1 VSDSDESSANPV
13 AGEVVDVHPKRLLLG
28 FVVAVGLGFASLWLP
43 FESGVASTGGALA
56 VGVTGLTAWCWLTR
70 CLPLAPASL
79 IPLALFPLLGISS
92 TKSVATAYAHP
103 ILWLFFGGFVL
114 AMAIERWGLHRRLA
128 LHIIARVGLRPR
140 RLVLGFI
147 AAGLFL
153 SMWISNT
160 ATSLMLLPIGVA
172 LIDRVRKLGVL
183 GDAASKR
190 LSTALLLGLAY
201 GCSLGGMAT
210 PIGTAPNLLFLASY
224 QEAVAPNAPD
234 FSFPQWIALMLPIAI
249 LFAVIVWACLVFFT
263 FKLPKGDARS
273 GELIREELRSLP
285 RLSSAEKR
293 LLMVFGL
300 AVLLW
305 VTRKDVPL
313 SSGHVIPGWSTLLGF
328 TGATKNFVQD
338 GSVAVLMAILTFFI
352 PSGDRGSP
360 PLMDW
365 KTARGLPFD
374 ILFLLGGGIAIAAV
388 LEQSGVC
395 GAMANVL
402 KPLVENVHPFFA
414 VLLTVA
420 MMTFLTE
427 VTSNTAT
434 TALMLP
440 ILSVT
445 SVAAGLDPRLL
456 MLPATIAASCAF
468 MLPIATPPN
477 AVVFASGRLRMGEMV
492 RAGFL
497 LNLISIALLS
507 LATWFGLV
515 PALGIEPN
523 TVPEWWLRR

>member
-1 VSDSDESSANPV
+1 VPKPDDTTPSNR
-13 AGEVVDVHPKRLLLG
+13 EVEIVDVHPARLLLG
-28 FVVAVGLGFASLWLP
+28 LIVAGVFGFASLYLP
-43 FESGVASTGGALA
+43 FPSDVNVTVGGLA
-56 VGVTGLTAWCWLTR
+56 VGVTVLTAWCWLTR
-70 CLPLAPASL
+70 CLPMAPSSL
-79 IPLALFPLLGISS
+79 IPLAAFPLLGVSN
-92 TKSVATAYAHP
+92 TKSVATSYAHP
-103 ILWLFFGGFVL
+103 ILWLFFGGFIL

-128 LHIIARVGLRPR
+128 LHIISRIGLRPR

-147 AAGLFL
+147 ASGLFL

-172 LIDRVRKLGVL
+172 LIDRIRRLGVL
-183 GDAASKR
+183 GEAACKR

-201 GCSLGGMAT
+201 GCSIGGMAT

-224 QEAVAPNAPD
+224 QEAVSPTAPD
-234 FSFPQWIALMLPIAI
+234 FSFPQWIMLMLPIAL
-249 LFAVIVWACLVFFT
+249 LFGVVIWISLVFFT
-263 FKLPKGDARS
+263 FKLPKGDNKS
-273 GELIREELRSLP
+273 GQLIKEELQALP
-285 RLSSAEKR
+285 RLTVAEKR
-293 LLMVFGL
+293 LMLVFG
-300 AVLLW
+300 VTVILW

-313 SSGHVIPGWSTLLGF
+313 SAGNVIPGWATLLGF
-328 TGATKNFVQD
+328 TGESKNFVQD
-338 GSVAVLMAILTFFI
+338 GSIAVLMAILTFFI
-352 PSGDRGSP
+352 PSAGRGSP

-388 LEQSGVC
+388 LQQSGVSA
-395 GAMANVL
+395 AMANVL
-402 KPLVENVHPFFA
+402 KPIVENVHPFVA
-414 VLLTVA
+414 VVLTIT

-456 MLPATIAASCAF
+456 MLPATLAASCAF

-477 AVVFASGRLRMGEMV
+477 AVVFASGRLKMGEMA

-497 LNLISIALLS
+497 LNLISITLLS
-507 LATWFGLV
+507 LATWWILV
-515 PALGIEPN
+515 PALGIEPKV
-523 TVPEWWLRR
+523 VPEWWLRR